1 MLACQVNTAG
11 LKPQRQNPM
20 PPLDRKLLR
29 DLWQLRGQALAIAAV
44 IAGGVATL
52 VMALSTYDSLLL
64 TRDRFYRDYR
74 FAEVFTSLKRAPES
88 LAPRLAEIPGVE
100 RLETRVRAVVKLEV
114 AGFTDPVTGVLS
126 SVPDKGPPQLNTLHL
141 KRGRWLT
148 PYSGDEAL
156 VSDTF
161 ADAHGLQ
168 PGDRIHA
175 VINGKRKALTLVGI
189 ALSPEYVYQIAPGAM
204 FPDFKRYGVLWMGR
218 HALGTAYDMDGAF
231 NSVTL
236 TLTPDGR
243 EQAVIDRLDTLLA
256 PYGGIGAYARRDQF
270 SNRFLSEELK
280 QLQTT
285 ATVFPA
291 IFLGVAAFL
300 LNVVVTRLVATQRE
314 QIAILKAFGYA
325 NRALG
330 WHYVKLVMAVTLFG
344 VAGGTALGAW
354 FGRGLANVYMDFY
367 RFPYLDYVLEPGVLL
382 IALAVAG
389 GAAVS
394 GTLLAVGRA
403 VRLPP
408 AEGMRPETPVAYRAT
423 LLERIGFQHWLGQP
437 SRMILRHIERRPL
450 KSLLTVFGIACA
462 GGLMMVGNYQ
472 RGAIDF
478 MVDVQFRQAARE
490 DLAVGFIEPTASRAL
505 HELAQLP
512 GVRHVEGYRDV
523 AAILRFGHYRYRS
536 ALYGIEPDG
545 RLHRSL
551 DRELRPIRVPEGGVV
566 LTDHLANNLLHVRPG
581 DLLDVE
587 ILEGNR
593 RLVQV
598 PVLGITRQFLGVSAY
613 MSRDSLNALLRE
625 GDVVTGAYL
634 AADATT
640 KAGRDPTGEAELYA
654 RLHGRPRVLGV
665 VAHAAAIESFYA
677 TLGEFV
683 LFFNMVAT
691 VLAATIAFG
700 VVYNSA
706 RIALSERGRELASLR
721 VLGFTHGEIAYIL
734 LGELAVLT
742 LAAIPAG
749 FLVGAGLCGILVL
762 AFKSD
767 LYRLPLV
774 LEPYNF
780 ALGATVAAVS
790 AIVSGLLVWHRLGR
804 LDLIGVLKTRE

>member
-1 MLACQVNTAG
+1 MTA
-11 LKPQRQNPM
+11 LN
-20 PPLDRKLLR
+20 LKLLR
-29 DLWQLRGQALAIAAV
+29 DLWHMRGQVLAIAAV

-52 VMALSTYDSLLL
+52 VMALSTYDSLLT
-64 TRDRFYRDYR
+64 TRDRFYREYR
-74 FAEVFTSLKRAPES
+74 FAQVFTSLKRAPETLS
-88 LAPRLAEIPGVE
+88 SRLAEIPGVE
-100 RLETRVRAVVKLEV
+100 RLETRVVAVVKLEV

-126 SVPDKGPPQLNTLHL
+126 SVPDIGKPVLNTLHL

-148 PYSGDEAL
+148 PYSGDEVI

-161 ADAHGLQ
+161 ADAHGLH

-175 VINGKRKALTLVGI
+175 VINGKRKALILVGV

-218 HALGTAYDMDGAF
+218 HALAAAYDMEGAF
-231 NSVTL
+231 NSVSL
-236 TLTPDGR
+236 ALTPHSD
-243 EQAVIDRLDTLLA
+243 EQAVMNRLDTLLA
-256 PYGGIGAYARRDQF
+256 PYGGIGAHARRDQF

-300 LNVVVTRLVATQRE
+300 LNVVVTRLIATQRE
-314 QIAILKAFGYA
+314 QIAILKAFGYPHA
-325 NRALG
+325 SIG
-330 WHYVKLVMAVTLFG
+330 WHYVKLVMAVALLG
-344 VAGGTALGAW
+344 VAGGVALGVW
-354 FGRGLANVYMDFY
+354 FGRGLSGVYMELY
-367 RFPYLDYVLEPGVLL
+367 RFPYLEYVLQPKVVL
-382 IALAVAG
+382 IALAVTG
-389 GAAVS
+389 FAALS

-403 VRLPP
+403 MRLPP
-408 AEGMRPETPVAYRAT
+408 AEGMRGETPEAYRAT
-423 LLERIGFQHWLGQP
+423 LLERMGLQRLFSQP

-490 DLAVGFIEPTASRAL
+490 DLAVTFIEPTSGRAL

-512 GVRHVEGYRDV
+512 GVRHVEGFRDV
-523 AAILRFGHYRYRS
+523 AANLRFGHYHYRS
-536 ALYGIEPDG
+536 ALYGIQPEG

-551 DRELRPIRVPEGGVV
+551 DSELRPVRVPAGGVV
-566 LTDHLANNLLHVRPG
+566 LTDHLANNILHVKPG
-581 DLLDVE
+581 DMLTVE
-587 ILEGNR
+587 VLEGR
-593 RLVQV
+593 RQVLQV
-598 PVLGITRQFLGVSAY
+598 PVLGLTKQYLGVSAY
-613 MSRDSLNALLRE
+613 MRQDSLNTLLRE
-625 GDVVTGAYL
+625 GNVVSGAYL
-634 AADATT
+634 SH
-640 KAGRDPTGEAELYA
+640 DPGVETALYA
-654 RLHGRPRVLGV
+654 RLHERPRVLGI
-665 VAHAAAIESFYA
+665 VAHAAAIRSFYD

-691 VLAATIAFG
+691 LLAATIAFG

-734 LGELAVLT
+734 LGELALLT
-742 LAAIPAG
+742 LAAIPLG
-749 FLVGAGLCGILVL
+749 FLVGAGLCGILVVV
-762 AFKSD
+762 FESD

-780 ALGATVAAVS
+780 ALGATVVVVS
-790 AIVSGLLVWHRLGR
+790 AVVSGLLVWRQLGR
-804 LDLIGVLKTRE
+804 LDLVGVLKTRE